1 MATEFLAMINH
12 PHKIGGIDNRG
23 SQFYLI
29 YWAEALQHKIKN
41 RLKSD
46 FTPIATELL
55 ANEASINTELI
66 AAQGQPQ
73 HINGHYQPNPEL
85 TSKAAAS
92 SATFNAL

>member
-1 MATEFLAMINH
+1 VELTIVD
-12 PHKIGGIDNRG
+12 P
-23 SQFYLI
+23 QFYLAI
-29 YWAEALQHKIKN
+29 IQQKLLQHKIKN

-46 FTPIATELL
+46 FNPIATELL

-85 TSKAAAS
+85 TSKAAA
-92 SATFNAL
+92 T